1 MDEKCLIHYAS
12 MLTSKV
18 NTLAVDVVCRMSVD
32 EKNAKFRSEHK
43 GTQYYF
49 CCAACKKS
57 FDANPAR
64 YVRN

>member
-1 MDEKCLIHYAS
+1 
-12 MLTSKV
+12 MLTARV